1 MKTIIT
7 FCLVCVAFFST
18 AQESLLDDYRAEDY
32 GQGTSIGLNIFGDGL
47 GLMLRRT
54 LGSQDQIEINP
65 SFWILGIQDVN
76 DDVTWYGG
84 AFLRAGYNF
93 YMGNTLK
100 IKGNEH
106 RIKEKYR
113 KHYISVKPGIGT
125 SVVEGAGVAFT
136 WHRETF
142 RNKNAKAARGLDLGV
157 EYRSYFGEPT
167 GVQFRNYYGVY
178 LRIDW
183 SWYR

>member
-1 MKTIIT
+1 MKTIFT
-7 FCLVCVAFFST
+7 FCFAFLVLGLS
-18 AQESLLDDYRAEDY
+18 AQLNILDDYNHEDY
-32 GQGTSIGLNIFGDGL
+32 GQGTSIGVNIFGDGL

-54 LGSQDQIEINP
+54 LPSQDQIEINP
-65 SFWILGIQDVN
+65 SFWVLGIQDAS
-76 DDVTWYGG
+76 DDVTFYGG
-84 AFLRAGYNF
+84 AYLRAGYNF

-100 IKGNEH
+100 IKSNE
-106 RIKEKYR
+106 RRVKEKYR

-125 SVVEGAGVAFT
+125 SIVQGAGVALT

-142 RNKNAKAARGLDLGV
+142 KNKNIKAASGLDLGM
-157 EYRSYFGEPT
+157 EYRSYFGESS
-167 GVQFRNYYGVY
+167 GLQFQNYYGVY